1 MRAGIGEEYRTLVRY
16 FLGELPENE
25 RESVEERYMLDE
37 AYAEQRD
44 EVEMDL
50 VDAYV
55 GGTLTPL
62 ERRHF
67 EQHYLV
73 TRERREGVKAAYLS
87 RVYRERIAQP
97 AARAPAARN
106 ILFFPR
112 RFRIPAAAAA
122 AIVVFAIGGAG
133 WLVYRWW
140 GMQRDIRGIV
150 QTAANRPAGRLS
162 SPRVAG
168 VGQSMP
174 RSPGPAR
181 TASRNPPSKTV
192 DGHAAVPAAS
202 ARRSESPPQGPQSR
216 TAGQEILVSQLESTY
231 LWAARHTGGGTVFQL
246 RTLVVRKAGIV
257 ATPMNSAPGINR
269 YEGRRI
275 VADAGGA
282 ANQMAAS
289 KLPQFGV
296 GDTVYLLGMEFWQD
310 AVTFEIRSPNPPPHW
325 ALVTIRFP
333 KEDLE
338 AADFRQ
344 VQRKIREV
352 FGIARTDGPAI
363 KPGQT
368 EEQVMA
374 LLGQPQTIASL
385 SSKTIYVYNDVKLT
399 FHGKL
404 SDISGIDEGPQINQ

>member
-37 AYAEQRD
+37 AYAELRD
-44 EVEMDL
+44 EAEMDL

-62 ERRHF
+62 ERQHF
-67 EQHYLV
+67 EREYLV

-87 RVYRERIAQP
+87 RVYRERIVHP
-97 AARAPAARN
+97 AAPAPGAPK
-106 ILFFPR
+106 IVFFPQ
-112 RFRIPAAAAA
+112 RFAMPAAA

-133 WLVYRWW
+133 WLMYRWW
-140 GMQRDIRGIV
+140 GMQREIGGSVPHI
-150 QTAANRPAGRLS
+150 
-162 SPRVAG
+162 AG
-168 VGQSMP
+168 VDQSKQ
-174 RSPGPAR
+174 RSPVGAR
-181 TASRNPPSKTV
+181 GAPRNPPTK
-192 DGHAAVPAAS
+192 AVNGQAVVSTAS
-202 ARRSESPPQGPQSR
+202 ARSRAHAPRGPQSR
-216 TAGQEILVSQLESTY
+216 IARQDLVSQLESEY
-231 LWAARHTGGGTVFQL
+231 LWAASNKGGSKVFQL
-246 RTLVVRKAGIV
+246 RTLVVRKPGIV

-282 ANQMAAS
+282 NKIAAG
-289 KLPQFGV
+289 KLPQLGV

-310 AVTFEIRSPNPPPHW
+310 ALVFEIRSRSPQPHW

-338 AADFRQ
+338 AADFRR
-344 VQRKIREV
+344 VQSKIREV

-374 LLGQPQTIASL
+374 LLGRPQTIASL

-404 SDISGIDEGPQINQ
+404 SDISGID